1 MSYKLKE
8 HVTSEMLESV
18 GFYKSLFDP
27 TDMLRGVELDD
38 YDGSVDENAV
48 QVYIP
53 LENYRDGKVRYV
65 MNNYGNDKLIIP
77 HIQDLIEKGW
87 VEEV

>member
-18 GFYKSLFDP
+18 GFYKSILDP
-27 TDMLRGVELDD
+27 TDMLRGVEFDD
-38 YDGSVDENAV
+38 YDGSDDSV

-65 MNNYGNDKLIIP
+65 MNNYGSDKLIIP
-77 HIQDLIEKGW
+77 HIKDLIEKGW

>member
-1 MSYKLKE
+1 MTYKLKE
-8 HVTSEMLESV
+8 HVTSEMLMSV
-18 GFYKSLFDP
+18 GFYKSLLDP
-27 TDMLRGVELDD
+27 TDMLRGVEIDD
-38 YDGSVDENAV
+38 YDGSDDNI

-53 LENYRDGKVRYV
+53 LEFYGDGKVRYV

-77 HIQDLIEKGW
+77 YIQDLIEKGW